1 MRRAVVPL
9 LAAGSVALVALPA
22 GAATSVKVTA
32 GKPSELKFTLSKSSV
47 KAGRVTFRVANRG
60 SLKHDFRIAGK
71 KTKLIS
77 KGKSASLTV
86 TLKRGRNRYVCTVPG
101 HADGGMRG
109 VVTAR

>member
-1 MRRAVVPL
+1 MRRAVLPL
-9 LAAGSVALVALPA
+9 LVAGSVALVALPA
-22 GAATSVKVTA
+22 GAATSVNVTA

-47 KAGRVTFRVANRG
+47 KAGRVTFRVTNRG

-86 TLKRGRNRYVCTVPG
+86 TLKRGRSRYVCTVPG

-109 VVTAR
+109 VLTAR